1 MRVKKESLKFL
12 YGVFAVFAFL
22 IIVGQPETVKA
33 AENSPYYVK
42 VNRQQNVVTV
52 YEKDE
57 NGEYTVPVK
66 AMTCSTGVN
75 NATPEGT
82 FTLSMKYRWH
92 ELDGKV
98 YGQYCSRI
106 TGHILFHSVY
116 YSDTDPSTLSYNG
129 YNKLGTQASHGCVR
143 LSVEDAKWI
152 YDNCPSGTTV
162 TIYDDKENPGPLGK
176 PSTIQIDTSSP
187 CRGWDPTDPD
197 ENNPWRQ
204 EDKTVESGSDENDTI
219 EESDTTEE
227 SVTTEENITTEE
239 SAATEE
245 GITTEESAA
254 TEESV
259 ITEEV
264 TETVVDVEAP
274 EVETA
279 RDTMTVSDVSSR
291 EELEK
296 QLKENISATDNGIVL
311 SKENIT
317 IEADELVRAVQERR
331 YGLYEVSTYAT
342 NIFGNKSDIK
352 VFYVKYINTGQE
364 EEQTGTKERTLLE
377 NDTGQTVSA
386 GYIDTSPGQK
396 ENEKKQRFYA
406 I

>member
-219 EESDTTEE
+219 EES
-227 SVTTEENITTEE
+227 VTTEENITTEE

-254 TEESV
+254 AEESV

-331 YGLYEVSTYAT
+331 YGLYEVSIYAT
-342 NIFGNKSDIK
+342 DIFENKSDRK
-352 VFYVKYINTGQE
+352 VFYVKYINTGQK
-364 EEQTGTKERTLLE
+364 EEQTEERTLLE

-396 ENEKKQRFYA
+396 ENEKKQRFYT